1 MSGPEDRPAPDRS
14 PEDRPAAA
22 DTIRVRVRLFA
33 RQREIVGARSVDFE
47 LPAGSTAADAWAAIS
62 GAHPGLAASRPY
74 VRFAVD
80 GAYADASTPLSD
92 GSEVAC
98 IPPVSG
104 GADEPPDEP
113 PVEPPDEPPVARRR
127 ILELREDPFGA
138 TILADLADRLATD
151 EDGAVVGFL
160 GRTRATPGT
169 PAPGE
174 EAEAARHAAGRVQAL
189 DYESLEPL
197 ALAVLA
203 EIAEEVERRHGIERI
218 AIVHRTGRVPLGE
231 VSIAIVVVAPH
242 RGAAFAAAA
251 YAMDETKARA
261 PIWKAEHFADG
272 HVWVGRPARTGPVA
286 DEEASR

>member
-1 MSGPEDRPAPDRS
+1 MSGPEDRP
-14 PEDRPAAA
+14 PEDRPPAA

-33 RQREIVGARSVDFE
+33 RQREIVGARSLDIE
-47 LPAGSTAADAWAAIS
+47 LPAGATAVDAWAAIS
-62 GAHPGLAASRPY
+62 SAHPGLAASRPY

-104 GADEPPDEP
+104 GADEARVEP
-113 PVEPPDEPPVARRR
+113 PVGRHR
-127 ILELREDPFGA
+127 ILGLREDPFDA
-138 TILADLADRLATD
+138 TILADLADRLTTD

-174 EAEAARHAAGRVQAL
+174 EAEAALQAAGRVLAL
-189 DYESLEPL
+189 EYESLEPL
-197 ALAVLA
+197 ALAVLT
-203 EIAEEVERRHGIERI
+203 EIADEVERRHGVERI

-231 VSIAIVVVAPH
+231 VSVAIVVVAPH
-242 RGAAFAAAA
+242 RGPAFAAAA

-286 DEEASR
+286 DEEASG

>member
-1 MSGPEDRPAPDRS
+1 MPPSRPRSPDFTGDPAPG
-14 PEDRPAAA
+14 A
-22 DTIRVRVRLFA
+22 IRVRVRLFA
-33 RQREIVGARSVDFE
+33 RQREIVGSRTVE
-47 LPAGSTAADAWAAIS
+47 LELLAGATAQDAWVAIAA
-62 GAHPGLAASRPY
+62 AYPDLAAARPY

-80 GAYADASTPLSD
+80 GSYADSSTPLSD

-104 GADEPPDEP
+104 GADDAPID
-113 PVEPPDEPPVARRR
+113 RRR
-127 ILELREDPFGA
+127 LLELREDAFDA

-160 GRTRATPGT
+160 GRTRATPGI

-174 EAEAARHAAGRVQAL
+174 EAGAARHAGGRVLAL

-197 ALAVLA
+197 ALAVLV
-203 EIAEEVERRHGIERI
+203 EIADEVERRHGVARI
-218 AIVHRTGRVPLGE
+218 AIVHRTGRVPLGD
-231 VSIAIVVVAPH
+231 VSVAIVAVAAH

-272 HVWVGRPARTGPVA
+272 HVWVGRPARTGPEA
-286 DEEASR
+286 KGEASR